1 MVRARRVSENC
12 FTAMNLGVRARYCGC
27 QGRHHPWFLRGHART
42 EPTPAGVWERSE
54 SVNYVQGVGGKQV
67 CQGQRGGPEPAAGFT
82 LLLHSTRH
90 RLLVPGARR
99 LVAVGLGLWRILCE
113 SRGRDGQQKASDECQ
128 AYRFHMRLLLPV
140 GASQD
145 ARRQNAS
152 LGWAFR
158 VQTFTSAPFLFAV
171 CYARRMAETFRERY
185 PPSCV

>member
-54 SVNYVQGVGGKQV
+54 SVNYVQGLGGKQV
-67 CQGQRGGPEPAAGFT
+67 CQGQRGGPEPAADSRYFFT
-82 LLLHSTRH
+82 VHVIVFSSQVPAALSQSA
-90 RLLVPGARR
+90 LV
-99 LVAVGLGLWRILCE
+99 
-113 SRGRDGQQKASDECQ
+113 
-128 AYRFHMRLLLPV
+128 F
-140 GASQD
+140 GASCAKAGAETANRRPAMSAKLTVFICVSSYLLEHLN

-171 CYARRMAETFRERY
+171 CCACRMAETFCERY